1 MNPRPI
7 YENPTYLGSGK
18 LKNKVAIVTGGDSGI
33 GRAVAIAF
41 AIEGADVAIA
51 YLDEHQDAAET
62 KQIISNLGRDCLP
75 IAVDL
80 RKEESCHYVVEA
92 TLKTFGRLDILV
104 NNHGV
109 LYHQKSIMDITK
121 EQLMNTFQTNIISF
135 FLYDESSFTSFNYRK
150 LYH

>member
-1 MNPRPI
+1 LYVEER
-7 YENPTYLGSGK
+7 K
-18 LKNKVAIVTGGDSGI
+18 KVKAGGDIGI

-41 AIEGADVAIA
+41 AKEGADLAIA

-62 KQIISNLGRDCLP
+62 KQIISNLGRHCLL

-109 LYHQKSIMDITK
+109 QYHQKSIMDITK

-135 FLYDESSFTSFNYRK
+135 FI
-150 LYH
+150 